1 MFGNILSSLSV
12 TRVNLMG
19 SSKNVNDTAPTNYA
33 SNYDID
39 EELNLIGNDD
49 LLAARAKLDVTRDVE
64 HIAHFLHINKDD
76 LDKKHE
82 RPYNRENTAS
92 RSICEV
98 KHVLVWIVV
107 RWGTTREVQMLFFFN
122 FLPAFFSLFLFSLS
136 FLCLYLQYYTVR
148 NTPLGVVKN

>member
-1 MFGNILSSLSV
+1 MITITSETGCHEG
-12 TRVNLMG
+12 R
-19 SSKNVNDTAPTNYA
+19 
-33 SNYDID
+33 
-39 EELNLIGNDD
+39 
-49 LLAARAKLDVTRDVE
+49 RAYYL
-64 HIAHFLHINKDD
+64 AHFLHINKDD

-122 FLPAFFSLFLFSLS
+122 FFRHFFLACTSQVKYCRIDTEPTRLGPGVTRAAPNQDNSQALFFGET
-136 FLCLYLQYYTVR
+136 TVIL
-148 NTPLGVVKN
+148 TSTDACDG

>member
-1 MFGNILSSLSV
+1 MPDEFVDPESRTEAAFFHYMYQGESDGLQ
-12 TRVNLMG
+12 
-19 SSKNVNDTAPTNYA
+19 KNVNDTAPRNYA

-39 EELNLIGNDD
+39 EERNIIDNDHE
-49 LLAARAKLDVTRDVE
+49 RNW
-64 HIAHFLHINKDD
+64 IAHFLHINKDD
-76 LDKKHE
+76 LDEEHE

-122 FLPAFFSLFLFSLS
+122 FFRHFFSFSFFS
-136 FLCLYLQYYTVR
+136 FFFADSQWGNPSCIIQV
-148 NTPLGVVKN
+148 

>member
-1 MFGNILSSLSV
+1 MKLTPRAGHRQPFSITC

-64 HIAHFLHINKDD
+64 HIAHFLDINKDD

-107 RWGTTREVQMLFFFN
+107 RWGTTREVQMLFFYFC
-122 FLPAFFSLFLFSLS
+122 FSKPAFGPNPKTHNKHKTRKS
-136 FLCLYLQYYTVR
+136 
-148 NTPLGVVKN
+148 

>member
-1 MFGNILSSLSV
+1 
-12 TRVNLMG
+12 MG
-19 SSKNVNDTAPTNYA
+19 SSKNVNDTAPKNYA

-39 EELNLIGNDD
+39 EERNIIDNDD
-49 LLAARAKLDVTRDVE
+49 LPAARAKLDVTRDVE

-122 FLPAFFSLFLFSLS
+122 FFRHFLIDFYFFSFFLL
-136 FLCLYLQYYTVR
+136 LVLTV
-148 NTPLGVVKN
+148 LHS

>member
-1 MFGNILSSLSV
+1 MSETGCHE
-12 TRVNLMG
+12 RR
-19 SSKNVNDTAPTNYA
+19 
-33 SNYDID
+33 
-39 EELNLIGNDD
+39 
-49 LLAARAKLDVTRDVE
+49 RAYY
-64 HIAHFLHINKDD
+64 IAHFLHINKDD

-122 FLPAFFSLFLFSLS
+122 FIPALFSFSFFLFLSYACTYSIIQLEALHWES
-136 FLCLYLQYYTVR
+136 SRIEKSASQS
-148 NTPLGVVKN
+148 